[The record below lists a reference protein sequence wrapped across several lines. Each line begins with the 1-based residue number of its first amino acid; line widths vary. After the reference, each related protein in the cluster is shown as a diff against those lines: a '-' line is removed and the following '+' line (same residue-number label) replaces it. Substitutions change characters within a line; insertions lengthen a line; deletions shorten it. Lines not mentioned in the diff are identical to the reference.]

1 MEITALTT
9 EHGVNI
15 DERVA
20 DGRTVLFNNQ
30 LEARKYASH
39 HRSYPYPVYCNKKTN
54 GQYAVP
60 K

>member
-9 EHGVNI
+9 EHGINI
-15 DERVA
+15 DERVE
-20 DGRTVLFNNQ
+20 DGRTVLFNNH
-30 LEARKYASH
+30 LEAYKYANQNN
-39 HRSYPYPVYCNKKTN
+39 SYSYPVYCNKKTN